1 MYYLPQFLRSEI
13 WKWLGR
19 VFLAQGHSWTYGK
32 AISWGFITGRIE
44 WSWKCCFQGI
54 LLMWLLSDGL
64 HSLSSF
70 PESFSS
76 SPCGLFHRAL
86 PLGSRLFPKWV
97 MQERGWVTKLGATV
111 SFSGFFWVYLFY
123 WSIVDLQC
131 CVNCCYTA
139 KWFRYIYV
147 CVYIYNIYIY
157 ILFHYGLSQDIV
169 YSSLCYTVGP
179 CCLSIY
185 QFAFANPK
193 LPIHPSS
200 IPTPPWQPQIC
211 SLCSQ
216 KWFIITYVTCYWI
229 WSVLIE
235 YGRELHKSVNT
246 RRQRSLRAIFG
257 AAFHGAL
264 EYTLLSTYEDSFACG
279 L

>member
-1 MYYLPQFLRSEI
+1 MEY
-13 WKWLGR
+13 
-19 VFLAQGHSWTYGK
+19 SWFTY
-32 AISWGFITGRIE
+32 SVVLV
-44 WSWKCCFQGI
+44 SGI
-54 LLMWLLSDGL
+54 QQNDS
-64 HSLSSF
+64 
-70 PESFSS
+70 
-76 SPCGLFHRAL
+76 
-86 PLGSRLFPKWV
+86 V
-97 MQERGWVTKLGATV
+97 
-111 SFSGFFWVYLFY
+111 
-123 WSIVDLQC
+123 
-131 CVNCCYTA
+131 
-139 KWFRYIYV
+139 
-147 CVYIYNIYIY
+147 IYIY

-235 YGRELHKSVNT
+235 YGRELHKSVLLERAPLNLN
-246 RRQRSLRAIFG
+246 RDPCPLDFSLKNN
-257 AAFHGAL
+257 L
-264 EYTLLSTYEDSFACG
+264 NDWQ
-279 L
+279 